1 MLSIR
6 ISFTAKPQYLE
17 LPWEIEIIA
26 SYEGFEQKDQKHTIK
41 EVLCFNKFHWKISRN
56 LRE

>member
-1 MLSIR
+1 MLSTR

-41 EVLCFNKFHWKISRN
+41 EVLCLYKFHWKISRN